1 MTNSCLTEPEPSI
14 TDPETASGAD
24 SDEAAVS
31 RDQDTKSE
39 PAATSAG
46 SNSPAGAS
54 AESPDDGLSPL
65 RSVHT
70 SSFAD
75 ILTKLNSS
83 LVVSTY
89 QAGRLI
95 MLRPDGDTLNTH
107 FRGFNKPMGVAIAG
121 DRMAIGTAMD
131 IAEYH
136 NVPAAGARA
145 DEQRPADACF
155 LPRMSHSTGDI
166 QIHEMEWGLG
176 GLRAE
181 GRGPRADDGAGPLSP
196 QPSAL
201 GQIQPSA
208 LSQSNAGGPTAERG
222 QVKDDARR
230 VDEKR
235 TVSALDLPPSALK
248 ELWFV
253 NTRFSCLC
261 TRSAEHS
268 FSPQWRPSFIS
279 AYAPQDRCHL
289 NGLGMVDG
297 RPKYVTALGES
308 DEPAGWRDNKKSGGI
323 LMDVPSGEIIARGLS
338 MPHSPRFY
346 NGQLWVLN
354 SGEGGIGIVDPAT
367 GKYEQVAE
375 LPGFTR
381 GLSFYGRYAFIGL
394 SQVRES
400 AIFSGIRIAERPE
413 EERWSGVAV
422 VDITTG
428 QTVAWLRFEDAVQ
441 EVFAVGILPG
451 RVWPDLI
458 NDDPELL
465 GSTWVLPD
473 EALKD
478 VPEDWQKKPESSAE
492 AGQ

>member
-14 TDPETASGAD
+14 TDPEAAFGAD
-24 SDEAAVS
+24 SDESVASPDQAA
-31 RDQDTKSE
+31 QPK
-39 PAATSAG
+39 AATTSAG
-46 SNSPAGAS
+46 SDTPAEAN
-54 AESPDDGLSPL
+54 AESSDNGLSPL

-70 SSFAD
+70 SSFAE
-75 ILTKLNSS
+75 ILTKLNAS

-95 MLRPDGDTLNTH
+95 MLRPDGETLNTH

-166 QIHEMEWGLG
+166 QIHEMEWGLE
-176 GLRAE
+176 GLT
-181 GRGPRADDGAGPLSP
+181 D
-196 QPSAL
+196 
-201 GQIQPSA
+201 
-208 LSQSNAGGPTAERG
+208 AGGPTAECG

-268 FSPQWRPSFIS
+268 FAPQWRPSFIS

-354 SGEGGIGIVDPAT
+354 SGEGGIGIIDPAT

-428 QTVAWLRFEDAVQ
+428 QVVAWLRFEDAVQ

-478 VPEDWQKKPESSAE
+478 VPEDWQKNPEPAAE
-492 AGQ
+492 AEQ